1 MNNKGQ
7 AYEQYIA
14 SQPVVPRPPRVEPE
28 PWDGLNTVE
37 IIVITVFVVAVI
49 YAAYRIIQDLV
60 KKPSQ
65 SDKS

>member
-14 SQPVVPRPPRVEPE
+14 SQPVIPRPERVEPE

-37 IIVITVFVVAVI
+37 ITIIVIFAIAVVYAVH
-49 YAAYRIIQDLV
+49 RLFRLT
-60 KKPSQ
+60 K
-65 SDKS
+65 

>member
-28 PWDGLNTVE
+28 PMPALSQVE
-37 IIVITVFVVAVI
+37 ITVIIVFALAVI
-49 YAAYRIIQDLV
+49 YAVYCIVRDHN
-60 KKPSQ
+60 KPPR
-65 SDKS
+65 